1 MLAKVLNLNLL
12 TINKQIGR
20 VESIAF
26 EIPHCAYTLWRVNG
40 YQQGFR
46 FFTIFGL
53 GGQEIASKPPQAIC
67 KPLGNICSKQTF
79 YLLLTLVT

>member
-26 EIPHCAYTLWRVNG
+26 EIPRYAYTLTLC
-40 YQQGFR
+40 
-46 FFTIFGL
+46 TI
-53 GGQEIASKPPQAIC
+53 KKKKTC
-67 KPLGNICSKQTF
+67 
-79 YLLLTLVT
+79 